1 MKSRNWLLVA
11 GLAIGMTACQDRT
24 DAKDELN
31 ADTSRIA
38 NATTPDQYND
48 VPQATRTSFETK
60 YPNATNVR
68 WSKYQPVEDKTDV
81 DNSDVRYNLDANDYV
96 VKFNVDNVDYSAWY
110 DDGTWIYTS
119 TVIQDH
125 SKLPAAVNDMLRDK
139 FSGYKI
145 VEAEKENDKD
155 RTMYEVEIEK
165 GSDKW
170 KLLIAENGEL
180 IKKKGRGDNKGV
192 KEKKDVK

>member
-11 GLAIGMTACQDRT
+11 GLAIGLTACQDTT
-24 DAKDELN
+24 DAKGELN
-31 ADTSRIA
+31 EDSRISNA
-38 NATTPDQYND
+38 NNSDQYND

-60 YPNATNVR
+60 YPNASNVR
-68 WSKYQPVEDKTDV
+68 WSKYQPVEAKTDL
-81 DNSDVRYNLDANDYV
+81 DDTDVRYNLDTNDYV
-96 VKFNVDNVDYSAWY
+96 VKFNMDNVDYLAWY
-110 DDGTWIYTS
+110 DDGSWIYTS
-119 TVIQDH
+119 AVIPDH
-125 SKLPAAVNDMLRDK
+125 SKLPAVVNAMLRDK
-139 FSGYKI
+139 YPGYTI

-170 KLLIAENGEL
+170 KLLIAENGEV